1 MTTHNKASRLL
12 SVLLMAAALCASAI
26 GAPTALTQTTLSVAI
41 PAAPQTNQQV
51 VTSITVASATGMVAN
66 GLPSNQGGIG
76 GPASGTTSTYLY
88 IDRELMRINSISGT
102 VISVGRGVQGT
113 PATAHLSGAAV
124 YVATG
129 RQLVQSAASV
139 TGSCVSATQPPVY
152 PYIDPATGLE
162 YGCPAVGPY
171 ANQWTT
177 VGMTSPYG
185 SFTPSDNTLP
195 GTSVSFVCHGRYS
208 FAVDGGAVSTIA
220 LGAASGGVGCTIPI
234 NAVIYKVLVDCVA
247 TTVGSTGNISI
258 GLSAGGAG
266 AAALFGA
273 TARASC
279 SAGTIFDGVPIE
291 GTASASNATYIKT
304 SAAGSVT
311 FTISTNALTAGIVD
325 ADVFY
330 YILQA

>member
-51 VTSITVASATGMVAN
+51 VTSISVASATGIV
-66 GLPSNQGGIG
+66 GPSLPQAQGGIG
-76 GPASGTTSTYLY
+76 GPTSGSVSTFLY
-88 IDRELMRINSISGT
+88 IDRELLQVNSISGT

-113 PATAHLSGAAV
+113 PATAHASGAVV

-129 RQLVQSAASV
+129 RQLVNSV
-139 TGSCVSATQPPVY
+139 GSVSGSCVSATQPPVY
-152 PYIDPATGLE
+152 PYIDPKSGLE

-171 ANQWTT
+171 ANKWTI

-185 SFTPSDNTLP
+185 SYTPSDNTLP
-195 GTSVSFVCHGRYS
+195 QSSVSFVCHARYDFS
-208 FAVDGGAVSTIA
+208 VDGGAVSTITPA
-220 LGAASGGVGCTIPI
+220 TGCTIPI
-234 NAVIYKVLVDCVA
+234 NAVITKVLVSCNT
-247 TTVGSTGNISI
+247 TTVGSTGNISV

-266 AAALFGA
+266 AAALWAA

-279 SAGTIFDGVPIE
+279 STGTFFDGVPVA
-291 GTASASNATYIKT
+291 GPTASLANATYIRM
-304 SAAGSVT
+304 SAAGNVT

-325 ADVFY
+325 IDVWFTQ
-330 YILQA
+330 LVA